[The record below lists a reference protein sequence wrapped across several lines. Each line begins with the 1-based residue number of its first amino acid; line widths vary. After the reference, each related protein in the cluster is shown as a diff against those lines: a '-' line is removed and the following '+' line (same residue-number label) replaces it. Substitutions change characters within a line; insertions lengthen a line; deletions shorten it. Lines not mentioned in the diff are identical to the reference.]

1 MLCKPL
7 LYRISEK
14 DRVWPL
20 VDSYES
26 QSKDCIVMRILVIA
40 CALLMTASFPNLA
53 VAQNLGVSQND
64 SAVVSNPLEDR
75 VDGYR
80 MLSIAAGAVGGA
92 MVANIVVGGVFAP
105 AMMGGAATSG
115 TLLTLARG
123 AVVAAGSVAGGYLGD
138 WYYSK

>member
-1 MLCKPL
+1 
-7 LYRISEK
+7 
-14 DRVWPL
+14 
-20 VDSYES
+20 
-26 QSKDCIVMRILVIA
+26 MRILVIA

-105 AMMGGAATSG
+105 AMMGAMMGGAATSG

>member
-1 MLCKPL
+1 
-7 LYRISEK
+7 
-14 DRVWPL
+14 
-20 VDSYES
+20 
-26 QSKDCIVMRILVIA
+26 MRILVIA

-53 VAQNLGVSQND
+53 VAQNAGAIQND
-64 SAVVSNPLEDR
+64 SAEVKNSLEDR